1 VAFGVCVRVAIP
13 LSLKEEREVRGGD
26 RTRREA
32 GGEFL
37 FLLSRF
43 SLDSRGGRG
52 WRLRQRGCHLCGAV

>member
-1 VAFGVCVRVAIP
+1 VAFSLCVRVAIP
-13 LSLKEEREVRGGD
+13 LSLKEEGEVRGGD

-43 SLDSRGGRG
+43 SLGSRGGRG
-52 WRLRQRGCHLCGAV
+52 WR

>member
-1 VAFGVCVRVAIP
+1 VAFGVCVRVPIRF
-13 LSLKEEREVRGGD
+13 SLKKEGKIQGGD

-43 SLDSRGGRG
+43 SLDSMGGRG
-52 WRLRQRGCHLCGAV
+52 SPLR